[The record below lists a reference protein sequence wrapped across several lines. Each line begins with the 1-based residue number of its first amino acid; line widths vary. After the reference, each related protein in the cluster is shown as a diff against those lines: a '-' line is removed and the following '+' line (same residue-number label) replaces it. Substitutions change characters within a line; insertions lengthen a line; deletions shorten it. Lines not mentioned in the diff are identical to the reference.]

1 MASEENKFFTF
12 ARKEDWEQ
20 GAVERIE
27 IRTDGSLAL
36 WSVPSFLPATANP
49 LTLPD
54 TNACPAGL
62 AFRAPDTLFISDK
75 HGHHIY
81 EFNLATQTLT
91 PLVCIETKL
100 NVARPFLSPHGLA
113 VKGNTLYMADTGH
126 HRVVALYLYNYQ
138 VRYSLSAV
146 DQWHRPQSGKA
157 PGEFNTP
164 TDVAVDSQG
173 NVYVA
178 DHGNH
183 RIQKFNRCGE
193 YVMAFDRDQDDS
205 LKKPLRLAIDGRDRL
220 YVLDQEK
227 PYLVQYSSNG
237 EFIDRIGAFNQIP
250 NFQPISLA
258 VDRKGKL
265 YLGQAAEAQDPRI
278 HVFDARGT
286 YLGTCPGYRGPAAS
300 LATDPQENLYA
311 GVCTI
316 GKGQVLRLTGGKA
329 SVSSG
334 VIYLPVLDSEVKDCQ
349 WHRLQLAAELPP
361 KTRIEVSYYASE
373 ERNSEIRNL
382 PPEKWDG
389 HIVNAADALFQQ
401 GRGRYQWLKLA
412 FYGDGFHTPVLRR
425 LQVFFPR
432 ISYLRYLPA
441 IYWEPAANRDFLE
454 RFLSLF
460 ETVLQDTETNIA
472 MLSRYFEPF
481 ATDSAFIPWLAS
493 WLALAVDESW
503 PEAKKRLLLAQAH
516 DLYKKRGTVEGL
528 ASLIALYSDHR
539 PIIIEHYDRLS
550 PMILGQQPAL
560 GVNTVLGKRP
570 KHLLKVDETSLLET
584 FMLREQ
590 LPPPAEPLEYFAYD
604 FTVIVNRSK
613 IQSEAQLNTLKRII
627 TDEQPAHTRAYV
639 RLVNAEF
646 RLGLDSFIEVGT
658 VVAAEPYGPVFGGQT
673 PLGSETLLKTKDRFR
688 GKIGTH
694 SQIGIDTVLN

>member
-1 MASEENKFFTF
+1 MTSEENKFFAF

-27 IRTDGSLAL
+27 IRPDGSLAL
-36 WSVPSFLPATANP
+36 WSVPSFLPATAN
-49 LTLPD
+49 LLSLPD

-75 HGHHIY
+75 HGHRIY

-91 PLVCIETKL
+91 PLECIETKL

-113 VKGNTLYMADTGH
+113 VKGNTLYVADTGH

-138 VRYSLSAV
+138 VRYCLGEP
-146 DQWHRPQSGKA
+146 DQWHRPLTGMRV
-157 PGEFNTP
+157 EFDKP
-164 TDVAVDSQG
+164 TDVAVDSRG
-173 NVYVA
+173 NVYVV

-183 RIQKFNRCGE
+183 RIQKFNRRGE
-193 YVMAFDRDQDDS
+193 FVMAFDRDQDDR

-227 PYLVQYSSNG
+227 PYLVQYNSKG
-237 EFIDRIGAFNQIP
+237 EFLGRIGAFNQIP
-250 NFQPISLA
+250 NFHPISLA

-265 YLGQAAEAQDPRI
+265 YLGQAGEAQDPRI
-278 HVFDARGT
+278 HVFDSRGT
-286 YLGTCPGYRGPAAS
+286 YLGTCPGYRGPAECLAS
-300 LATDPQENLYA
+300 DPQENLYA
-311 GVCTI
+311 GVCTA
-316 GKGQVLRLTGGKA
+316 GKSQVLRLTGGKA

-349 WHRLQLAAELPP
+349 WHRLKLIAELPP

-373 ERNSEIRNL
+373 ESNLQFENL
-382 PPEKWDG
+382 PSEKWDG
-389 HIVNAADALFQQ
+389 HIVNSADALFQQ
-401 GRGRYQWLKLA
+401 GRGRYLWLKLA
-412 FYGDGFHTPVLRR
+412 FYGDGFNTPVLRR

-460 ETVLQDTETNIA
+460 ETVLQDSETTIA
-472 MLSRYFEPF
+472 TLSRYFDPS
-481 ATDSAFIPWLAS
+481 ATDSAFIPWLSS

-516 DLYKKRGTVEGL
+516 DLYKKRGTTEGL
-528 ASLIALYSDHR
+528 ASLIALYTDHR
-539 PIIIEHYDRLS
+539 PMIIEHYDRLS
-550 PMILGQQPAL
+550 PMILGQRPAL
-560 GVNTVLGKRP
+560 GLNTVLGKRP
-570 KHLLKVDETSLLET
+570 KHLLKVDETSMLDT
-584 FMLREQ
+584 FVLREQ
-590 LPPPAEPLEYFAYD
+590 LPPPSEPLEYFAYD

-627 TDEQPAHTRAYV
+627 ADEQPAHTRAYV

-658 VVAAEPYGPVFGGQT
+658 TVAAEPFGPVLGGRT
-673 PLGSETLLKTKDRFR
+673 PLGSETLLKAKDYFR
-688 GKIGTH
+688 GKIDAY